1 VREASNY
8 RLGRKTTEGRRDLLP
23 ARIEFDEAVY
33 AAFVFGYQKDVIVA
47 RIFPPKAAVLPQNGA
62 H

>member
-23 ARIEFDEAVY
+23 ARIEFDGAVY
-33 AAFVFGYQKDVIVA
+33 AAFVARHQQDVIVA
-47 RIFPPKAAVLPQNGA
+47 RIFPPKGFALPQNGA

>member
-33 AAFVFGYQKDVIVA
+33 AAFVLGYQKDVLVA
-47 RIFPPKAAVLPQNGA
+47 RIFPLKVAALPQNSA